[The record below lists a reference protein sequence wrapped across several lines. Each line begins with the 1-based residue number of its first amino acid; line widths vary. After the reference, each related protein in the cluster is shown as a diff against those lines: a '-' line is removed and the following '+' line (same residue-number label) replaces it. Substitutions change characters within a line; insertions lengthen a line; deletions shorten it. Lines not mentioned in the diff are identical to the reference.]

1 MGTEATRLPV
11 CVCVC
16 VQVSPLFPPTP
27 RHLPCILMANL
38 MKPSRP
44 LPGLTGTRGGTRGR
58 LKRYERKAPRLGSGP
73 VCRREAPQAHSE
85 QPGVGFW
92 GRASSGHSGD
102 PKGTGPGGSFPAD
115 ADCAGE
121 AWLGFPERA
130 ALRWVCSVSQHPQL
144 GSRARGFLPERGG

>member
-1 MGTEATRLPV
+1 MKGKLHV
-11 CVCVC
+11 L
-16 VQVSPLFPPTP
+16 VQGPCAAGRHPEP
-27 RHLPCILMANL
+27 R
-38 MKPSRP
+38 
-44 LPGLTGTRGGTRGR
+44 
-58 LKRYERKAPRLGSGP
+58 
-73 VCRREAPQAHSE
+73 SE

-144 GSRARGFLPERGG
+144 RSRARGFLPERGG